1 MAELFNVTFLGLI
14 FGGVAFI
21 VGVLTAWGLIVPASV
36 GVVITGIL
44 AAFSLALTV
53 TGIGAF
59 LKAILPFGK

>member
-21 VGVLTAWGLIVPASV
+21 MGVLTAWGLIPATV
-36 GVVITGIL
+36 GIVVTGVL
-44 AAFSLALTV
+44 ASFSLALTV
-53 TGIGAF
+53 SGIGAF